1 MTSTVLVMGSTPERP
16 CAVILARIMHVI
28 QRTGLPL
35 QFWPRMD
42 VARQMWTGLRGRLLM
57 VRMKVYRLRCPV
69 GVPVAVYGSLV
80 GMRSA
85 RDAIL
90 YF

>member
-1 MTSTVLVMGSTPERP
+1 MILGRITRVM
-16 CAVILARIMHVI
+16 

-42 VARQMWTGLRGRLLM
+42 VARQMWTGLRGRLLI
-57 VRMKVYRLRCPV
+57 VRMRVDRLRCPV
-69 GVPVAVYGSLV
+69 GVPVAVNGSLV

-85 RDAIL
+85 RDTIL
-90 YF
+90 YS